1 MSAKSPLG
9 RRSLLI
15 GGATAAAGCFIA
27 GSSPASPQGATTDNR
42 SPATALSGTARVG
55 GIPIYYEVHGG
66 PLTANRTP
74 FVLMHGGLMTIETAF
89 AGDLLPKLS
98 ALAPTIAI
106 ESQGHGHTPDRPGPM
121 RLDPLV
127 ADVIGVLDHLQV
139 DAAHLLGHSLGA
151 LTAVETAIRHPARAK
166 SVTSLSGVYSVDG
179 QLPELI
185 TLQRDP
191 THKPSTALAPLLP
204 TPEDFAEWKASF
216 ARNSHNSAGMF
227 DLANRINAM
236 RDRWGRWTPEQL
248 GSIRVPVLLA
258 IGDHDFTRIDHAAE
272 MAKLIPGAQL
282 AVLPG
287 TTHVGMMKR
296 GAWLVPMIQ
305 SMISLYMKGVRS
317 ADSLPCGT
325 VLRHDS
331 V

>member
-1 MSAKSPLG
+1 
-9 RRSLLI
+9 
-15 GGATAAAGCFIA
+15 
-27 GSSPASPQGATTDNR
+27 
-42 SPATALSGTARVG
+42 VG
-55 GIPIYYEVHGG
+55 GIAIYYEVHGG
-66 PLTANRTP
+66 PLTGGQTP
-74 FVLMHGGLMTIETAF
+74 FVLLHGGLTTIETAF

-106 ESQGHGHTPDRPGPM
+106 ESQGHGHTPDRSGPM
-121 RLDPLV
+121 QLDQLV

-139 DAAHLLGHSLGA
+139 DSAHLLGHSLGA
-151 LTAVETAIRHPARAK
+151 LTAVETAIRRPARAK
-166 SVTSLSGVYSVDG
+166 SVTSLSGGYSVDG
-179 QLPELI
+179 QLPELT

-191 THKPSTALAPLLP
+191 THKPSAALVPLLP

-216 ARNSHNSAGMF
+216 DRSGHNSAGMP

-248 GSIRVPVLLA
+248 GSIRVPMLLA

-287 TTHVGMMKR
+287 TTHLGMIKR

-305 SMISLYMKGVRS
+305 SMIS
-317 ADSLPCGT
+317 P
-325 VLRHDS
+325 
-331 V
+331 

>member
-1 MSAKSPLG
+1 MS
-9 RRSLLI
+9 
-15 GGATAAAGCFIA
+15 GA
-27 GSSPASPQGATTDNR
+27 
-42 SPATALSGTARVG
+42 ARVG

-66 PLTANRTP
+66 PLTAGRTP
-74 FVLMHGGLMTIETAF
+74 FVLMHGGVMTIETAF

-106 ESQGHGHTPDRPGPM
+106 DSQGHGHTPDRPGPM
-121 RLDPLV
+121 QLEQLV

-151 LTAVETAIRHPARAK
+151 LTAVETAIRHSARAK
-166 SVTSLSGVYSVDG
+166 SVTSLSGIYSVEG

-185 TLQRDP
+185 ILERDP
-191 THKPSTALAPLLP
+191 THKPSAALTPLLP

-216 ARNSHNSAGMF
+216 DRSGHNSARML
-227 DLANRINAM
+227 DLPKRIIAM
-236 RDRWGRWTPEQL
+236 RNRWGRWTPEQL
-248 GSIRVPVLLA
+248 GSIRVPALLA
-258 IGDHDFTRIDHAAE
+258 IGDHDFTRIDHAAG

-287 TTHVGMMKR
+287 TTHLGVISR

-305 SMISLYMKGVRS
+305 SMIG
-317 ADSLPCGT
+317 P
-325 VLRHDS
+325 
-331 V
+331 